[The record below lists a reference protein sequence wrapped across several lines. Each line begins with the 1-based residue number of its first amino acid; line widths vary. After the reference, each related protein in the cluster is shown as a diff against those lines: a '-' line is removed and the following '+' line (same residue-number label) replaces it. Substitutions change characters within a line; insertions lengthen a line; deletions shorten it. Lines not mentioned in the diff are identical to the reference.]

1 MTDRKNTLSPCVDIL
16 EGEAWVVVK
25 ADMPGVGQDGVEV
38 ELERSVLT
46 VRGARNGGPAGSAPY
61 RSEFRTDCIYERSF
75 VIGDEI
81 DRDGIKAVI
90 KDGVLT
96 VTLPKTGRVSKRIA
110 VRSE

>member
-1 MTDRKNTLSPCVDIL
+1 MTDRKNALSPCVDII
-16 EGEAWVVVK
+16 EGETGVIVK

-38 ELERSVLT
+38 ELERGVLT
-46 VRGARNGGPAGSAPY
+46 VRGARNGGQAGPAPS
-61 RSEFRTDCIYERSF
+61 RSEFRADCIYERSF

-81 DRDGIKAVI
+81 DRDGVKAAI

-96 VTLPKTGRVSKRIA
+96 VTLPKTGRASRRIA